1 MRRRDV
7 LKGIGAGAGAA
18 SAGLGLSAASTR
30 VRAAET
36 IAPLYFD
43 STTGLLNEAGEPLTD
58 DSLVS
63 VYAHDS
69 ATAEDSDGDGDAT
82 SYGSDPLALAATDG
96 AVVALGC
103 PFVTDDTDFS
113 YGNEEFMLNVWD
125 EVFESGTVL
134 WDEGHEQ
141 YYHLGRFGDFE
152 GYAESHGYT
161 VEATT
166 SMESDLEGAAGI
178 VITTP
183 TGGLSDSELSALS
196 TFVSN
201 GGGVILHS
209 QSDYRNF
216 DATEN
221 SNEILAELGADIR
234 FNDAQIMD
242 AEHGPGP
249 EYILTT
255 DQFNTEFPYFET
267 REGIGSG
274 PRFDIGETYE
284 ATVESIAD
292 GDTFTVSVEG
302 GTEEI
307 RVLGVDTTETAANA
321 QYEMPHEWPGLADE
335 DSGAELDEEYS
346 YLAAWAEESTSFARS
361 EIGGETVTLS
371 FDENEGITDPFGRLL
386 AYVTYDKDGS
396 GSRDTLYAK
405 EVLRTGHGR
414 AFHSGPRHHDEFL
427 QTELAAR
434 ESGTGMWA
442 ESDLSASSEYRNRPV
457 ESVFVPNPAPVGS
470 QASETLAEDRAVVR
484 APESAS
490 QPGAPLLAID
500 REARLAAVGGL
511 MISDSYQPGSEFA
524 GDATKFENF
533 TLLTNVLAAL
543 SDREGAVLV
552 AGGKGQFDADGSLT
566 AEATSFYQRHL
577 EGGDMALEGV
587 NDLTSGLLDRARAVI
602 ITPHTQIYQTE
613 ELDALRTFREDGGA
627 VILMGSGAAAG
638 TPIANL
644 NNIAA
649 LLDSDLRV
657 GRDALTD
664 TESNLA
670 DDERMIV
677 TDRFAENLDVYQAYA
692 SGEPSLGDSNTTAA
706 PTTEGPATTTAPPT
720 TSGDAGPGLG
730 VLTGVL
736 GIAGG
741 LAAMLR
747 SAGSGDD

>member
-1 MRRRDV
+1 MRRRAV
-7 LKGIGAGAGAA
+7 LKGIGIGAGAA
-18 SAGLGLSAASTR
+18 STGLGLSAASTPA
-30 VRAAET
+30 RAAET
-36 IAPLYFD
+36 IPPLYFD
-43 STTGLLNEAGEPLTD
+43 STTGLLNDAGEPLTD

-82 SYGSDPLALAATDG
+82 SYGSDPLALVATAG
-96 AVVALGC
+96 SVVAIGC
-103 PFVTDDTDFS
+103 PFLTDDSDFS

-125 EVFESGTVL
+125 EVFGGGTIL

-141 YYHLGRFGDFE
+141 YYHLGRFGTFE
-152 GYAESHGYT
+152 SYAESNGYT

-166 SMESDLEGAAGI
+166 DMEGDLDGAAGI

-216 DATEN
+216 DATDN
-221 SNEILAELGADIR
+221 SNEILAELGAGIR

-249 EYILTT
+249 EYVLTT
-255 DQFNTEFPYFET
+255 DQFNTEFPYFT
-267 REGIGSG
+267 SREGIGSG
-274 PRFDIGETYE
+274 PRFDITETYE

-292 GDTFTVSVEG
+292 GDTFTASVEG

-335 DSGAELDEEYS
+335 DSGAELDEAYS
-346 YLAAWAEESTSFARS
+346 YLAAWAEESTNFARS

-371 FDENEGITDPFGRLL
+371 FDQNEGLTDPFGRLL
-386 AYVTYDKDGS
+386 AYVTYDKNGS
-396 GSRDTLYAK
+396 GSRDTLYAR

-414 AFHSGPRHHDEFL
+414 TYHSGTRRHDEFL

-434 ESGTGMWA
+434 ESNTGIWA

-457 ESVFVPNPAPVGS
+457 ESVFVPNPAPVIS
-470 QASETLAEDRAVVR
+470 EASETMADGRAVVR
-484 APESAS
+484 APESTS

-500 REARLAAVGGL
+500 REARLVAVGGL

-524 GDATKFENF
+524 GDATQFENF

-543 SDREGAVLV
+543 SDREGGVLV
-552 AGGKGQFDADGSLT
+552 AGGKGQFDANGSLT

-577 EGGDMALEGV
+577 EGGDMALEGI
-587 NDLTSGLLDRARAVI
+587 NDLSSGLLDRARAVI
-602 ITPHTQIYQTE
+602 ITPHTQIYQPE
-613 ELDALRTFREDGGA
+613 ELDALRAFREAGGA
-627 VILMGSGAAAG
+627 VVLMGSGAADS
-638 TPIANL
+638 TPLANL
-644 NNIAA
+644 NNVAA
-649 LLDSDLRV
+649 LLDSDLRI
-657 GRDALTD
+657 GRDGLTD
-664 TESNLA
+664 PESNLA

-677 TDRFAENLDVYQAYA
+677 TDRFADGLSVYGAYTP
-692 SGEPSLGDSNTTAA
+692 GEPTVDEPTTTA
-706 PTTEGPATTTAPPT
+706 PTTEDPNTTTAPT

-730 VLTGVL
+730 VLAGAL

-741 LAAMLR
+741 TAAMLR
-747 SAGSGDD
+747 SIGSEDE